1 MTYYPYDRFVNDV
14 KALVK
19 LTQNY
24 QPDTLIAIARGGL
37 TLGHAYAIATDNRR
51 LMTINSVLYEGD
63 QRGKSCEIFNV
74 PELSSAKKVLLL
86 DDIVDSGQTIKEVL
100 EHLQGCFPEVE
111 FRIASIYYKKTA
123 VIQPD
128 FALHEAHDWIEFFWE
143 KDYLAE

>member
-1 MTYYPYDRFVNDV
+1 MTYYPYERFVNDV

-19 LTQNY
+19 LTQSY

-51 LMTINSVLYEGD
+51 LTTINSVLYEGD

-74 PELSSAKKVLLL
+74 PELNSAKKVLLL
-86 DDIVDSGQTIKEVL
+86 DDIVDSGQTVKEVL
-100 EHLQGCFPEVE
+100 KHLQGCFPEVE
-111 FRIASIYYKKTA
+111 FKIASIYYKESA